1 MPAIGY
7 HASHEQ
13 RVFIEIFGE
22 RVLPDLARS

>member
-13 RVFIEIFGE
+13 RAFIATFGE
-22 RVLPDLARS
+22 RVLPDLAGS